1 MRQAGIRV
9 ARTPVGDR
17 CVLEEMLRGGHALG
31 GEQSGHVIFTEYNTT
46 GDGIVTALQVL
57 AALLR
62 AGKPLSELAACMP
75 RFPQVLE
82 NVRVR
87 RKEALESLR
96 KVQAQIRQAEG
107 ALAGAG
113 RVLVR
118 YSGTEPLARVM
129 IEGPDEAAIR
139 HWAAEIAA
147 ALRDALG

>member
-1 MRQAGIRV
+1 M
-9 ARTPVGDR
+9 
-17 CVLEEMLRGGHALG
+17 
-31 GEQSGHVIFTEYNTT
+31 EYNTT

-57 AALLR
+57 AAMLR

-87 RKEALESLR
+87 RQDDLR
-96 KVQAQIRQAEG
+96 TLPGVQARIREAEE

-129 IEGPDEAAIR
+129 VEGSDEATIR
-139 HWAAEIAA
+139 HWAGAITAA
-147 ALRDALG
+147 IREALG